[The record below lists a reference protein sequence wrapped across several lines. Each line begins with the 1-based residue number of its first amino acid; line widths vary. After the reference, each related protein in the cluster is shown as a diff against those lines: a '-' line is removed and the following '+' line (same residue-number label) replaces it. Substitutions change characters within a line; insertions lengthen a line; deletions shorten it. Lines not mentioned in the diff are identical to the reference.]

1 MVRELLKDSTGC
13 KQLVDEGE
21 SAVITATLVD
31 IGNAPIVKAAIQT
44 LTLTL
49 VNASDLSVINGRS
62 NQDILDA
69 NDGTVAEDGTVTLK
83 LGPADNPVVGT
94 AEYGIEDHYAT
105 MRWTWIDPDG
115 DTLSGAQQWIIQILA
130 SA

>member
-31 IGNAPIVKAAIQT
+31 IGNTPIVKASLQT

-49 VNASDLSVINGRS
+49 RNASDLTVINGR
-62 NQDILDA
+62 NAQDILDA
-69 NDGTVAEDGTVTLK
+69 NDGAVAADGTVTIK
-83 LGPADNPVVGT
+83 LGPADNPIVGS
-94 AEYGIEDHYAT
+94 AEYGIEDHHAT

-115 DTLSGAQQWIIQILA
+115 DTLSGAQQWIIQVLA
-130 SA
+130 AA

>member
-31 IGNAPIVKAAIQT
+31 VGDTPIVKASLQT

-49 VNASDLSVINGRS
+49 RNASDLTVINGR
-62 NQDILDA
+62 NAQDILDA
-69 NDGTVAEDGTVTLK
+69 NDGSVAT
-83 LGPADNPVVGT
+83 T
-94 AEYGIEDHYAT
+94 APSQSSSVLRTI
-105 MRWTWIDPDG
+105 R
-115 DTLSGAQQWIIQILA
+115 S
-130 SA
+130 